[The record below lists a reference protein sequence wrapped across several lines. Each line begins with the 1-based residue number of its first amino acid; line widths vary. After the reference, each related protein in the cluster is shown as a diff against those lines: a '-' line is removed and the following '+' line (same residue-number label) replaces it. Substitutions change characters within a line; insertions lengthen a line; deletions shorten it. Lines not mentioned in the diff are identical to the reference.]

1 MTTDPGAEDLRLC
14 PGRGPGA
21 TLVGSSGGTS
31 MSRDQPRSGKDV
43 EAART
48 RRSQLFVLGVLTL
61 LAAGVAL
68 AAGLMLVML
77 RAVQLP

>member
-1 MTTDPGAEDLRLC
+1 
-14 PGRGPGA
+14 
-21 TLVGSSGGTS
+21 
-31 MSRDQPRSGKDV
+31 
-43 EAART
+43 
-48 RRSQLFVLGVLTL
+48 LFVLGVLAL